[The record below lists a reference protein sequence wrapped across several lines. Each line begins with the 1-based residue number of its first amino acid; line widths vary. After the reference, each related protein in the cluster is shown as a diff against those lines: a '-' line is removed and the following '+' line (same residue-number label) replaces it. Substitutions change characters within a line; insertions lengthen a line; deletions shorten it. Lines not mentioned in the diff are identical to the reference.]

1 MKRVLIRIKHKI
13 YYYRNNKEILGV
25 HEDIRGDES
34 GISGDVS
41 RISGDIDDCEIS
53 DEERK
58 RGIKIEELIK
68 EEENEKPFR
77 RLPEH
82 T

>member
-1 MKRVLIRIKHKI
+1 MKRVLIRIKHKT
-13 YYYRNNKEILGV
+13 YYYRDNKDILGI
-25 HEDIRGDES
+25 HE
-34 GISGDVS
+34 GISGNVS
-41 RISGDIDDCEIS
+41 GIRGDIDDCEIS